1 MVSSPSRRPP
11 AYLAIADDLRG
22 RIERHDLSDGGRL
35 PTERELVKEFGVA
48 RMTIRHALDI
58 LQMEGLIERRRGR
71 TGGTFIRSLPRSS
84 N

>member
-1 MVSSPSRRPP
+1 M
-11 AYLAIADDLRG
+11 
-22 RIERHDLSDGGRL
+22 
-35 PTERELVKEFGVA
+35 KEFGVA